1 LRLLPVSFITLLSVI
16 RKVAIRMPKHLIL
29 ISFLMILLSSG
40 TAFAQEESE
49 NDTTSDIVLM
59 EKQWTLGLLLHT
71 NGWGLRL
78 RNGKNIT
85 FLRQRM
91 WELEYSTYKSPKEIR
106 LINPMFSDAK
116 SYIYGKLN
124 YVSFLRGG
132 IGFQH
137 ILNRKPYW
145 GGIQLSAIYYGGISI
160 GITKPMYLY
169 VIHIKSLNEYEI
181 IEEKYNPNI
190 HFVEDIYG
198 RGSFL
203 SGITQLGLYP
213 GIYVKGGLEF
223 EFGTK
228 NKRINS
234 LEGGAILDFSPI
246 AIPIMAYNPKQSF
259 FITLYL
265 SISLGKRHN

>member
-1 LRLLPVSFITLLSVI
+1 MR
-16 RKVAIRMPKHLIL
+16 KHLIL
-29 ISFLMILLSSG
+29 TAFLIILLSSG
-40 TAFAQEESE
+40 TAFAQEEKES
-49 NDTTSDIVLM
+49 DTISDIVLL
-59 EKQWTLGLLLHT
+59 EKQWTLGLLFHT
-71 NGWGLRL
+71 NGWGVKIRS
-78 RNGKNIT
+78 GKNIT

-106 LINPMFSDAK
+106 VINPMFSDAK
-116 SYIYGKLN
+116 SYIFGKLN

-132 IGFQH
+132 IGFQN

-145 GGIQLSAIYYGGISI
+145 GGVQLSAVYYGGISI

-169 VIHIKSLNEYEI
+169 IIHIQSLYEYNI
-181 IEEKYNPNI
+181 VEEKYNPDI

-203 SGITQLGLYP
+203 SGITQLGFYP
-213 GIYVKGGLEF
+213 GLYVKGGLEF

-228 NKRINS
+228 NTRINS
-234 LEGGAILDFSPI
+234 LEGGATLDFSPI
-246 AIPIMAYNPKQSF
+246 AIPIMAFNPKQNF

>member
-1 LRLLPVSFITLLSVI
+1 MGKYLILITLLIV
-16 RKVAIRMPKHLIL
+16 
-29 ISFLMILLSSG
+29 LLSSG
-40 TAFAQEESE
+40 SLFAQEENE

-78 RNGKNIT
+78 RIGKNIT
-85 FLRQRM
+85 FLRQRI
-91 WELEYSTYKSPKEIR
+91 WEMEYSTYKTPKEIR
-106 LINPMFSDAK
+106 VINPMFSDAK

-145 GGIQLSAIYYGGISI
+145 GGVQLSAIYYGGISL

-169 VIHIKSLNEYEI
+169 IIHVQSLNEYVI
-181 IEEKYNPNI
+181 LEEKYNPEI

-203 SGITQLGLYP
+203 TGITQLGFYP
-213 GIYVKGGLEF
+213 GIYLKGGLEF

-234 LEGGAILDFSPI
+234 LEVGATFDFSPI
-246 AIPIMAYNPKQSF
+246 AIPIMAYNPKQMY
-259 FITLYL
+259 FITLYVGF
-265 SISLGKRHN
+265 SLGKRHN